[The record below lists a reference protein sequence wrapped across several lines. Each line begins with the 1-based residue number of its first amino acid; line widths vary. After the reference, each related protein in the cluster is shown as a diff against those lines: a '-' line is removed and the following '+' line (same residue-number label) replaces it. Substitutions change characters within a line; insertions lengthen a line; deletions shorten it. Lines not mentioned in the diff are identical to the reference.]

1 MLTTI
6 RDDAMAKRKPC
17 PSNYLQ
23 ARESFMVARGVHARL
38 HEQLTK
44 ALSVNT
50 EAELSIALLNVDGAH
65 PLAGLVEDW
74 RKAEAALDQAE
85 KTYDAARANVA
96 QRIVEAD
103 LASIDC

>member
-1 MLTTI
+1 
-6 RDDAMAKRKPC
+6 MAKRRPC

-23 ARESFMVARGVHARL
+23 ARENFMIARGVHARL

-44 ALSVNT
+44 ALGVNT
-50 EAELSIALLNVDGAH
+50 EAELSIALLSIDGSH
-65 PLAGLVEDW
+65 SLAGLVEDW
-74 RKAEAALDQAE
+74 RQAEAALDQAE

-103 LASIDC
+103 LASLDC